1 VRFRLAQPH
10 AHVALAQWDAQHR
23 PAGQRLHQPPAGR
36 HNRQRIGQRQH
47 ACQAGRHIFADAV
60 PDHRVRPHAPGQPE
74 LRQGILDGEQG
85 RLRDSSA
92 SELFLQVAGGPREVA
107 RQDERAQV
115 KPQVR
120 LQQPRTL
127 VNDRAKDR
135 LGPVQTRRHVRV
147 LAALAGEHE
156 RDAAVR
162 GCAVVG
168 RDTRRIHIGQCG
180 NGVRQVTSK
189 CKPAVLE
196 GPPTRLERV
205 GDVGKIA
212 GRIPSIGAGR
222 RQVRGQVR
230 GRALQRIMAAR
241 GEGQELPRAGG
252 AGWLARRRLLED
264 GMGIRAADAEGADA
278 RSERARACAGLRLPR
293 LQARVDIERR
303 TGEVDARI
311 RPAVV
316 EAGRNLA
323 MLERQGRLD
332 EAGDARRGVQM
343 PNVRLERADGA
354 ELPVC
359 GALPEDLREGRDFDG
374 IAQRGAR
381 AVGLD
386 VGDGAR
392 IHACNRV
399 RGRNDLCLALDA
411 WRGVAHLGR
420 AVVVEGRCLDDRVD
434 GVALGQRICQ
444 ALEDH
449 DARAVAAD
457 SARGIGVEGAAVAV
471 RGGDAALLV

>member
-1 VRFRLAQPH
+1 
-10 AHVALAQWDAQHR
+10 
-23 PAGQRLHQPPAGR
+23 
-36 HNRQRIGQRQH
+36 
-47 ACQAGRHIFADAV
+47 
-60 PDHRVRPHAPGQPE
+60 
-74 LRQGILDGEQG
+74 
-85 RLRDSSA
+85 
-92 SELFLQVAGGPREVA
+92 
-107 RQDERAQV
+107 
-115 KPQVR
+115 
-120 LQQPRTL
+120 
-127 VNDRAKDR
+127 
-135 LGPVQTRRHVRV
+135 
-147 LAALAGEHE
+147 
-156 RDAAVR
+156 
-162 GCAVVG
+162 
-168 RDTRRIHIGQCG
+168 
-180 NGVRQVTSK
+180 
-189 CKPAVLE
+189 
-196 GPPTRLERV
+196 
-205 GDVGKIA
+205 
-212 GRIPSIGAGR
+212 
-222 RQVRGQVR
+222 
-230 GRALQRIMAAR
+230 
-241 GEGQELPRAGG
+241 
-252 AGWLARRRLLED
+252 
-264 GMGIRAADAEGADA
+264 MGIRAADAEGADA

-411 WRGVAHLGR
+411 RRGVAHLGR